1 MDRLAEL
8 EIVVPPH
15 DAEQLARAPLHR
27 VAAEDGPRRP
37 GGRGADEVDRPQALM
52 DQVLFL
58 RELEDAAGREL
69 RRHLQR
75 MVIAVRVHEQ
85 LVGIDLARNLLS
97 GQPADA
103 GDVARGC
110 GVV

>member
-1 MDRLAEL
+1 MGRLAEL

-37 GGRGADEVDRPQALM
+37 GGGGADEVDRPQALM

-58 RELEDAAGREL
+58 RELEDAAGRAL

-75 MVIAVRVHEQ
+75 MVVAVSVDEQ
-85 LVGIDLARNLLS
+85 LAGVDLARDLPA
-97 GQPADA
+97 GEPADA
-103 GDVARGC
+103 GDVA
-110 GVV
+110 